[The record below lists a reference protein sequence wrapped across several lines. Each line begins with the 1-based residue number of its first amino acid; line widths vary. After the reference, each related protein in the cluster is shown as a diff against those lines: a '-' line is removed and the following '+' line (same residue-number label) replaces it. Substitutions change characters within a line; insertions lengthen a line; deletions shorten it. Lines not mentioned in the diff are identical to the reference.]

1 MTDREIYEALFA
13 KVEKNMQDYQNKL
26 FQMSPGLIVGKAD
39 EIVATN
45 ICYNELVTGDFDTEH
60 MEYLLRFENPLEV
73 VRDKWAEEQD
83 VDHSDEFEHAL
94 SSLRDMHGIE
104 QEYALDPEYAPPDQ
118 GGQTLC

>member
-45 ICYNELVTGDFDTEH
+45 ICYNELVTGDFDTKH
-60 MEYLLRFENPLEV
+60 MDFDSATSIARQYCNDIAPFIFYSCDILPICSCSCGLYGF
-73 VRDKWAEEQD
+73 RDPT
-83 VDHSDEFEHAL
+83 
-94 SSLRDMHGIE
+94 I
-104 QEYALDPEYAPPDQ
+104 
-118 GGQTLC
+118 